1 MAKGFMLLPAA
12 VEGDGAMS
20 VSANETRNS
29 WESMNDCV
37 DRLGPSRA
45 CGMRQGSNAASCM
58 QKLERLGDCKTI
70 RRGMA

>member
-45 CGMRQGSNAASCM
+45 CGMRPGSNAA
-58 QKLERLGDCKTI
+58 RLYAKAGAI
-70 RRGMA
+70 G